1 MRESPFPAWTIMV
14 TPLRGLA
21 GRFDWRSPASGGN
34 RLLVTPNLTVSPLPR
49 YTRPREETVAPPVE
63 GIIPFTQ
70 SDAAIDAST
79 LSAGSRALLRGLL
92 RVGSTRM
99 FPGGGAGIEYGG
111 LLKTAARPDYIAAH
125 VLEAANHLRER
136 EADLLLVPGMSGY
149 PVGAMYALAASTPAL
164 LLKKLK
170 LGDANPNAYPAGTF
184 VIPSYTGEGD
194 VVMHADP
201 AAVEDIIATIVARK
215 LAEQVDQPVVELELR
230 VAGADDIIDKATMS
244 QAVSESTVVIG
255 EEALRRCLARHRA
268 RSGDKRPVNT
278 HVSVVAWVTPLIKCY
293 NRPREH
299 LWQSFKLQPFA
310 GLDLYS
316 VHLDPPAI
324 GVTGVGTI
332 GFAGD
337 AAD

>member
-1 MRESPFPAWTIMV
+1 
-14 TPLRGLA
+14 LA
-21 GRFDWRSPASGGN
+21 
-34 RLLVTPNLTVSPLPR
+34 TPNFTVSPLPR
-49 YTRPREETVAPPVE
+49 YTRPHEENLAAPLE
-63 GIIPFTQ
+63 GIIPFAQ
-70 SDAAIDAST
+70 SDAAIDGSS

-111 LLKTAARPDYIAAH
+111 LLKTAARPDYVAPH
-125 VLEAANHLRER
+125 VLEAANHLCER
-136 EADLLLVPGMSGY
+136 QADLLLVPGMSGY

-164 LLKKLK
+164 LLKKSK
-170 LGDANPNAYPAGTF
+170 LVDAF

-201 AAVEDIIATIVARK
+201 AAVDDIVATIVARK
-215 LAEQVDQPVVELELR
+215 LAAQVDQPVIELELR

-244 QAVSESTVVIG
+244 QAVSESAVVIG
-255 EEALRRCLARHRA
+255 QEAIGRCLARHRVKT
-268 RSGDKRPVNT
+268 GDRRQANVQ
-278 HVSVVAWVTPLIKCY
+278 VSVVAWVTPLIKSY

-316 VHLDPPAI
+316 VNLDPPAI
-324 GVTGVGTI
+324 GVTGVGSV
-332 GFAGD
+332 GFAVD
-337 AAD
+337 ADGTG